1 MTRQIEETLGLPSL
15 ESFMEDSTQEESLN
29 ALEAISGHLNISS
42 GDLDDALI
50 DPDGSRQHAKEM
62 DEIHDAALTA
72 HRDMIDMA
80 FNMEPKNAGSIMEP
94 AARMLEIALKASQ
107 NKTDA
112 KMKSIKLKMEK
123 EKHDHELKKNQEE
136 GVIQGEISPRG
147 QLMDRNELL
156 KNLKQNK

>member
-1 MTRQIEETLGLPSL
+1 MTKQIEETLGLPSL
-15 ESFMEDSTQEESLN
+15 ESFIDDSQKEESLG
-29 ALEAISGHLNISS
+29 ALEAISGHLSISN
-42 GDLDDALI
+42 DNLDDALI

-62 DEIHDAALTA
+62 DEIHDAAMTA

-123 EKHDHELKKNQEE
+123 EKHDHDLKKNQEE
-136 GVIQGEISPRG
+136 GVITGEVTPRG
-147 QLMDRNELL
+147 QLMDRNEIL
-156 KNLKQNK
+156 KTLKQNK